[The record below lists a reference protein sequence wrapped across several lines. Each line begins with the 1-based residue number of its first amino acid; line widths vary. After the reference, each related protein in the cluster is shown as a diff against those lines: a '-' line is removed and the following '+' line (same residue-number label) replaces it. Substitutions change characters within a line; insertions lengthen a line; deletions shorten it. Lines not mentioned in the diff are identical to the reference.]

1 MNRKLAIIALVA
13 LAIGFF
19 FAFDLGRYF
28 DLAYLKSQQAA
39 FAAFYASH
47 PAATI
52 AAYFL
57 LYVAVAALSLPGA
70 VVLTLAGGALFG
82 FWVGLIVVSFASSL
96 GALLAMLA
104 ARLVL
109 GESVQRRFGAQLAA
123 INAGIAR
130 DGPFYLFALRL
141 VPIFPFFVINLLM
154 GLTKIRAS
162 TFYWVSQLGM
172 LLGTA
177 VYVNVGTQ
185 LAQLE
190 SLRGVLSPGLL
201 LSFVLLGVFPLIAKK
216 VVDHLRA
223 RKVYARWADSRPSSF
238 DYNMVVIGA
247 GSAGLVSAYI
257 AAATKAKVALVERH
271 RMGGDCLNTGCV
283 PSKALI
289 RSAKL
294 LSHIARSKSLG
305 IAEASARFDF
315 ADVMERVQR
324 VIAAIEPH
332 DSVERYS
339 ALGVDCIEG
348 SARITSPW
356 TVEVQTDAGPRML
369 TTKTIVI
376 AAGARPFVPPIPGLD
391 EVGYLTSDTVWNLR
405 ELPRRLVV
413 LGRRADRLRA
423 DAGVCALRFA
433 GDAGRDA
440 AADHDPRG
448 PGGLGTREAEI
459 RSRRHPCADRAQG
472 QPVPSRGRREGPAGR
487 ARRPGGAHPV

>member
-162 TFYWVSQLGM
+162 TFYWVSQLGHAAGHSGVRQRRHAA
-172 LLGTA
+172 GTA
-177 VYVNVGTQ
+177 GVPARSAVARTAAVIRAARRLSLDREEGRRPPQ
-185 LAQLE
+185 GAQG
-190 SLRGVLSPGLL
+190 LRSMGGPQA
-201 LSFVLLGVFPLIAKK
+201 FVLRLQHGRYRRRVRRTGFRLHRRRHQGESRAGRTAPDGRRLPQHRVRAEQGADPLGQ
-216 VVDHLRA
+216 
-223 RKVYARWADSRPSSF
+223 
-238 DYNMVVIGA
+238 
-247 GSAGLVSAYI
+247 
-257 AAATKAKVALVERH
+257 AAVAH
-271 RMGGDCLNTGCV
+271 R
-283 PSKALI
+283 
-289 RSAKL
+289 
-294 LSHIARSKSLG
+294 
-305 IAEASARFDF
+305 
-315 ADVMERVQR
+315 
-324 VIAAIEPH
+324 AIE
-332 DSVERYS
+332 V
-339 ALGVDCIEG
+339 
-348 SARITSPW
+348 
-356 TVEVQTDAGPRML
+356 
-369 TTKTIVI
+369 
-376 AAGARPFVPPIPGLD
+376 
-391 EVGYLTSDTVWNLR
+391 VGYRRSER
-405 ELPRRLVV
+405 EI
-413 LGRRADRLRA
+413 RLR
-423 DAGVCALRFA
+423 
-433 GDAGRDA
+433 
-440 AADHDPRG
+440 
-448 PGGLGTREAEI
+448 
-459 RSRRHPCADRAQG
+459 
-472 QPVPSRGRREGPAGR
+472 
-487 ARRPGGAHPV
+487 